1 MVAQRHPPIVFEE
14 DEDLGY
20 EEPQPI
26 RLPPDWEMT
35 DERFLEIGDLNP
47 EQLFERTADGR
58 LHLMT
63 WPDGLSQRAT
73 SKLHTFVGVW
83 DLQAGGEVRG
93 EAGGYFLPDESAL
106 APEVSWVSPD
116 QIAARGGSDGQFR
129 LAPRFVIEVL
139 SPSQQ
144 LSAQQ
149 RKMRQWMDN
158 GVRLGW
164 LVDPYDKQVWI
175 YRADGS
181 VEQLDRPAELSG
193 EDVCAGLTI
202 DMEQVW
208 ETGAASAS

>member
-1 MVAQRHPPIVFEE
+1 MVAQRHPPIVFDE
-14 DEDLGY
+14 DEELGY
-20 EEPQPI
+20 GEPMPI
-26 RLPPDWEMT
+26 RLPADWELT
-35 DERFLEIGDLNP
+35 DERFLEIGALNP
-47 EQLFERTADGR
+47 EQILERTADGR

-63 WPDGLSQRAT
+63 WPDGLSQRTT

-83 DLQAGGEVRG
+83 DLQVGGDVRG

-106 APEVSWVSPD
+106 APDVSWVSPD
-116 QIAARGGSDGQFR
+116 QITARGGWDGQFR

-144 LSAQQ
+144 LSDQQ
-149 RKMRQWMDN
+149 RKMRQWVDN

-164 LVDPYDKQVWI
+164 LVDPYERRVWI

-181 VEQLDRPAELSG
+181 VEELEQPAELSG

-202 DMEQVW
+202 DMAQVW
-208 ETGAASAS
+208 PSD